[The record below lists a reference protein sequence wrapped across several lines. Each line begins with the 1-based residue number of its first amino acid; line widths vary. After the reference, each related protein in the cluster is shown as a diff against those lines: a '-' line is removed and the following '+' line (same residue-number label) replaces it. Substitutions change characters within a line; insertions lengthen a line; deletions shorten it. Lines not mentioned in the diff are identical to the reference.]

1 VPDVDLLE
9 LLSADHRNLVAA
21 ESDSFV
27 ASVLQHVTVER
38 TLLYPAIEEY
48 ESDGRAI
55 VEDLRDADHVLEQ
68 RLGRLEADPTPEN
81 RSDVDAAIRAH
92 VARRQVLF
100 PQLRR
105 TIPASRLEALA
116 DEVPLTIGGSPTRPH
131 PHLPDHGAL
140 GEVAEQIEVIADR
153 LHDKLH
159 HDESG

>member
-21 ESDSFV
+21 ESDSWV

-48 ESDGRAI
+48 ESDGKTI
-55 VEDLRDADHVLEQ
+55 VEGLRDADHLLEQ
-68 RLGRLEADPTPEN
+68 RLATLEADPTPQN
-81 RSDVDAAIRAH
+81 RGEVEAAIRAH
-92 VARRQVLF
+92 VARREVLY

-140 GEVAEQIEVIADR
+140 GEVAEQLEVIADR
-153 LHDKLH
+153 LHDKFH
-159 HDESG
+159 HEEGG